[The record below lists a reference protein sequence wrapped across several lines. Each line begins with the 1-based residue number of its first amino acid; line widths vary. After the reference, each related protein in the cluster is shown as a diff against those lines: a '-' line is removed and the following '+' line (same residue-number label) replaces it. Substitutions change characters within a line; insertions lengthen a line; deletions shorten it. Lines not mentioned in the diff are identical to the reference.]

1 VECCRSPPSFRRQR
15 TDSLAQTPNPLL
27 LLLLEVR
34 FVEVPVAVI
43 EYMIFEHVF
52 FRIQDIRY
60 ETFFACFLIKVT
72 LLAKV
77 IYASLLFFFVYP
89 LRCYNQ

>member
-1 VECCRSPPSFRRQR
+1 MECCRSPPSFRRQR
-15 TDSLAQTPNPLL
+15 TDSLAQTLNPLL

-60 ETFFACFLIKVT
+60 ETFFCM
-72 LLAKV
+72 
-77 IYASLLFFFVYP
+77 LF
-89 LRCYNQ
+89 NQGDIVSQGNLC

>member
-1 VECCRSPPSFRRQR
+1 MECCRSPPSFRRQR

-52 FRIQDIRY
+52 LSYTRY
-60 ETFFACFLIKVT
+60 ETFFVCFLIKV
-72 LLAKV
+72 
-77 IYASLLFFFVYP
+77 IFFYRGN
-89 LRCYNQ
+89 LC

>member
-27 LLLLEVR
+27 ILLLEVR

-52 FRIQDIRY
+52 FCIQDIRY
-60 ETFFACFLIKVT
+60 ETFFCM
-72 LLAKV
+72 
-77 IYASLLFFFVYP
+77 LF
-89 LRCYNQ
+89 NQGDIVSQGNLC